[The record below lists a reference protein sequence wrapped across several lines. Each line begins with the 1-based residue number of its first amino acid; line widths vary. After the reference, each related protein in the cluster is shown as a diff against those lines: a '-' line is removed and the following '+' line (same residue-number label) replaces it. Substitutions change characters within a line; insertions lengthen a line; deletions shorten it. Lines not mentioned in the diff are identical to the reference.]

1 MSLFNFIKRNKV
13 IYYIKNGFLDLLPRK
28 LFNKKLDDY
37 LNSTNHYSQ
46 KEISDR
52 VSYYINTNLA
62 PKTIKGTFLKN
73 IKKKGHKS
81 MYYYDFMKSAR
92 FFNQNL
98 KVDYTFGDVDTNV
111 ETFSFVKSRP
121 IDHNGNSVLLP
132 LDGLRHFHFIKDT
145 KSFSEKK
152 DAVVWRGVI
161 HKENR
166 KLLVEKFNN
175 HPKMDIGTT
184 QLKNSK
190 PNWVKNYLSL
200 QEQLEYKFIL
210 SIEGIDVATN
220 LKWIMSSNS
229 LCFMPKPKFETWYME
244 GKLTPNFH
252 YVLIEDDYS
261 DLEAKMNYYSKNTE
275 EAEKIIVNAK
285 NWTEKFKDKKLEKL
299 LSLKVMNNYFKST
312 NQIN

>member
-1 MSLFNFIKRNKV
+1 MSLFNFFKRSKV
-13 IYYIKNGFLDLLPRK
+13 LYYIQNGFLDVLPRS
-28 LFNKKLDDY
+28 LFHKKL
-37 LNSTNHYSQ
+37 NNWINNQNNYSK
-46 KEISDR
+46 KETQER
-52 VSYYINTNLA
+52 VSYYINPNL
-62 PKTIKGTFLKN
+62 PKENIKGTLLKN
-73 IKKKGHKS
+73 LKKKGHKS
-81 MYYYDFMKSAR
+81 MYYYDFMKYGR
-92 FFNQNL
+92 YFNQNL
-98 KVDYTFGDVDTNV
+98 AINYTFGDVDTDV
-111 ETFSFVKSRP
+111 ESISFVKSRP
-121 IDHNGNSVLLP
+121 INHNGNSVLLP
-132 LDGLRHFHFIKDT
+132 LDSLRHFHFIKDS

-152 DAVVWRGVI
+152 NEAVWRGVI

-166 KLLVEKFNN
+166 RLLVDNFHD
-175 HPKMDIGTT
+175 HPKMNIGTT
-184 QLKNSK
+184 HQKNSK
-190 PNWVKNYLSL
+190 PNWIKDYLTL
-200 QEQLEYKFIL
+200 ENQLAYKFII

-261 DLEAKMNYYSKNTE
+261 DLEAKMDYYSKNID

-285 NWTEKFKDKKLEKL
+285 NWTQKFKDKKLEKL